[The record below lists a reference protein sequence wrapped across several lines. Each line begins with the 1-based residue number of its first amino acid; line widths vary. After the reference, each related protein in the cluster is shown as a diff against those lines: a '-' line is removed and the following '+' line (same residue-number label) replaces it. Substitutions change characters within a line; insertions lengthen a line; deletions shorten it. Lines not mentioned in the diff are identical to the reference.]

1 MTDNVATRAREDWKA
16 KIPAIAREIR
26 DDLPLRTACRLHGV
40 SRRTMDDAIKRDDP
54 DLAPIHEARAEIE
67 RKLAKRLHSHAEAG
81 TPHGAT
87 TFHLERMFPDN
98 WKAADKLELS
108 GPDGAPMQTVTATP
122 TEAELR
128 ARLALLAEKLGG
140 GE

>member
-67 RKLAKRLHSHAEAG
+67 RKLAKRLHDHAEKG

-98 WKAADKLELS
+98 WKAADKLEIS
-108 GPDGAPMQTVTATP
+108 GPEGAPVQSEAVTM
-122 TEAELR
+122 TEAEMLARVERLR
-128 ARLALLAEKLGG
+128 AKLEK
-140 GE
+140 